1 LGMELRFFDEPREFL
16 RVTGDYLARQPVVS
30 TVVATVAER
39 IVRERTAGIPWPVGV
54 PCWFVAV
61 LQDGDVLGAA
71 MRTAPFGAYP
81 LFLLPMPEDAARE
94 LAHVV
99 LERSEQVSAANGA
112 LPAVQLFC
120 DEVAARRGGLAEVAL
135 HMRLFEL
142 DRLVEPPPVE
152 GRLRRAQSDEEALVM
167 RWYDAFM
174 VDADEQA
181 GRPAGTSAHEAP
193 EAGVVRRNI
202 QEGRIL
208 VWEDISGK
216 PVSVVGA
223 SQPAYGVSRVG
234 PVYTPPKNRGKGF
247 ASAAVAEVSRRILAQ
262 GARACLF
269 TDQANPTSN
278 KIYQRLGYRAVVDMA
293 QMVVSPTTQRR

>member
-1 LGMELRFFDEPREFL
+1 
-16 RVTGDYLARQPVVS
+16 VS

-39 IVRERTAGIPWPVGV
+39 IVRERAAGIPWPVGV

-61 LQDGDVLGAA
+61 LQDGDVVGAA

-94 LAHVV
+94 LADMMVK
-99 LERSEQVSAANGA
+99 RGEQVSAANGA
-112 LPAVQLFC
+112 LPVVRLFC
-120 DEVAARRGGLAEVAL
+120 DEVAASRGGSAEVVI
-135 HMRLFEL
+135 HTRLFEL
-142 DRLVEPPPVE
+142 DHLVDPPPVP
-152 GRLRRAQSDEEALVM
+152 GRLRAALPEEEALVI

-181 GRPAGTSAHEAP
+181 GRPPGTSAHEAP
-193 EAGVVRRNI
+193 EAGVVRRSI
-202 QEGRIL
+202 REDRIL
-208 VWEDISGK
+208 VWADICGR

-223 SQPAYGVSRVG
+223 SEPAYGVSRIG
-234 PVYTPPKNRGKGF
+234 PVYTPPEERGNGF
-247 ASAAVAEVSRRILAQ
+247 ASAAVAEASRRILAH

-293 QMVVSPTTQRR
+293 EMVVRPTTPRR